1 MMVFLMCGM
10 FCSCGSSWDIEAT
23 MKFNIKLLGLFAL
36 CGGLLLSACT
46 SVNTFPN
53 IARPGDTI
61 SFMVGGSALARKEN
75 ISISLADAG
84 GQVFD
89 LQALGLVRSVFN
101 LRPDGR
107 ASGMHYSDYLES
119 YISWSFG
126 HEPLQTVMV
135 TDLPAN
141 ATTGLATLTVS
152 LVDVNDNSSGVV
164 NGGSGPF
171 NVKLEIIPGSGTPD
185 PISRKSSSGP
195 VPVDFSRLETAPNA
209 KISFSASA
217 TAIGAA
223 SLVLDFDE
231 NIVNPNDINLYVPE
245 STVRGSYDD
254 PGAFGMTQRMVYWRQ
269 DGQNLYVDIIA
280 PQGIYSRFLQ
290 FYVVHPQGLAG
301 SPAFSILSAQVYGTD
316 GNPIDVTPVLTYSP

>member
-1 MMVFLMCGM
+1 MVGIIKY
-10 FCSCGSSWDIEAT
+10 SCLA
-23 MKFNIKLLGLFAL
+23 LLGSFVLA
-36 CGGLLLSACT
+36 GCT
-46 SVNTFPN
+46 STATFPK
-53 IARPGDTI
+53 IARAGDTV
-61 SFMVGGSALARKEN
+61 SFMVAGSAQTKKQNVTVQLT
-75 ISISLADAG
+75 DASN
-84 GQVFD
+84 QVFD

-119 YISWSFG
+119 YISWSYG

-152 LVDVNDNSSGVV
+152 LVDVNDNSSGSG
-164 NGGSGPF
+164 NGPF
-171 NVKLEIIPGSGTPD
+171 NVKLEIISGSGTPD

-280 PQGIYSRFLQ
+280 PQGIYPRFLQ

>member
-1 MMVFLMCGM
+1 
-10 FCSCGSSWDIEAT
+10 
-23 MKFNIKLLGLFAL
+23 MKNNINFLGLAAL
-36 CGGLLLSACT
+36 CGGLFLSACT
-46 SVNTFPN
+46 SVNTFPS
-53 IARPGDTI
+53 IARPGDTV
-61 SFMVGGSALARKEN
+61 SFMVAGSAQTKKHNVTVQLT
-75 ISISLADAG
+75 DASN
-84 GQVFD
+84 QVFD

-141 ATTGLATLTVS
+141 VAPGLANLTVS
-152 LVDVNDNSSGVV
+152 LVGVSDNSSGFA
-164 NGGSGPF
+164 NGPF
-171 NVKLEIIPGSGTPD
+171 NIKLDIIPGSGTPD

-209 KISFSASA
+209 KISFSSSA

-231 NIVNPNDINLYVPE
+231 AIVNPSDINVYVPE
-245 STVRGSYDD
+245 STVRGDYSG
-254 PGAFGMTQRMVYWRQ
+254 PGAFGTTQRMVYWHQ
-269 DGQNLYVDIIA
+269 DGQKLYVDIIA

-290 FYVVHPQGLAG
+290 FYVVHPSGLAG
-301 SPAFSILSAQVYGTD
+301 SPAFNILSAQVYGTD
-316 GNPIDVTPVLTYSP
+316 GSPVAITPALTYSP